1 MMQLVILVFGLVGPW
16 LLGVAVAR
24 RMLLG
29 RASHCTTTSAALS
42 MPEQAGLGIVFG
54 IGLTGWGLFLWSLA
68 GGVLDQT
75 PSLII
80 SGMGFACAIPLA
92 IRWFTCRRESSVPQ
106 PIVTIEQRRENAFC
120 RFCQVVIGCWIA
132 MAMVESLLTP
142 QRLWD
147 ERAIFGIKAAVL
159 FEDKTISSRD
169 LADADF
175 IQGHPRYP
183 LLLPLAEEHIYAL
196 LGKVDDR
203 LSKVLFPLLY
213 AGLVL
218 TTVGVLSRHL
228 PGSLAWLWGVLLATV
243 PALMPHEYGFLCG
256 QADAPVACYHGV
268 ALLYAWDF
276 LERLCEQRQ
285 TVSVVGAAAVAGLCT
300 GLTAFTK
307 DEGIAFLMVDGTV
320 LVLLVL
326 IAVSRSRSSGHLSAH
341 SDQAAVSVRPAL
353 LALVVFAGCASGVL
367 VPWFLH
373 RRSLPHTTEMNYFG
387 RLSPAFLVEKLGTL
401 TWSIPHM
408 AQRMFV
414 EWREWGFQW
423 WLVVIALVLA
433 PRQLA
438 RRGQMLLLLDML
450 GAIAAL
456 LVAGMLAPV
465 RLEEHLGGSSQR
477 FLMQISPV
485 AVLFAA
491 GQTARIRQRGQPVD
505 AAQTKDS
512 AP

>member
-1 MMQLVILVFGLVGPW
+1 MMPLLMLLFGLVGPC

-24 RMLLG
+24 CMLLG
-29 RASHCTTTSAALS
+29 PTSDQTTSARLPIS
-42 MPEQAGLGIVFG
+42 EQAGLGIVLG

-68 GGVLDQT
+68 GGTLDQT
-75 PSLII
+75 PSLLI
-80 SGMGFACAIPLA
+80 SSLGLA
-92 IRWFTCRRESSVPQ
+92 SAGVSLVVSRFRRRRN
-106 PIVTIEQRRENAFC
+106 PIVPRTVLTDDQRRENAFC
-120 RFCQVVIGCWIA
+120 RLCQIGIGCWIA
-132 MAMVESLLTP
+132 MAITESMLTP

-159 FEDKTISSRD
+159 FEDKTIYSHD
-169 LADADF
+169 LADAEF
-175 IQGHPRYP
+175 VQGHPRYP

-196 LGKVDDR
+196 VGKVDDR
-203 LSKVLFPLLY
+203 LSKLLFPMLY

-228 PGSLAWLWGVLLATV
+228 PRSMAWLWGVLLATV

-276 LERLCEQRQ
+276 LERLGHKRQ
-285 TVSVVGAAAVAGLCT
+285 AVSVIGAAAVAGLCS

-307 DEGIAFLMVDGTV
+307 DEGIAFLMVDGAV
-320 LVLLVL
+320 LTLFALFAL
-326 IAVSRSRSSGHLSAH
+326 CQSRPTDR
-341 SDQAAVSVRPAL
+341 AAVSVTATTPSIRATI
-353 LALVVFAGCASGVL
+353 LAVSVFAGCAAVVL
-367 VPWFLH
+367 IPWFLH

-387 RLSPAFLVEKLGTL
+387 RLSPSFLLEKLGTL
-401 TWSIPHM
+401 NWSLPHM
-408 AQRMFV
+408 VQRMFL

-423 WLVVIALVLA
+423 WLLVIALLLA

-438 RRGQMLLLLDML
+438 RRGQLLLLLDLL

-477 FLMQISPV
+477 FLMQIAPV

-491 GQTARIRQRGQPVD
+491 GQTARMRMLSQPVD

-512 AP
+512 TL

>member
-1 MMQLVILVFGLVGPW
+1 MARLVILLFGLVGPW

-24 RMLLG
+24 WMLLG
-29 RASHCTTTSAALS
+29 RTSRQTTALATLPPS
-42 MPEQAGLGIVFG
+42 EQAGLGIVLG

-68 GGVLDQT
+68 GGALDQT

-80 SGMGFACAIPLA
+80 SGLGFICAIPMA
-92 IRWFTCRRESSVPQ
+92 ITWFKCRREPPVPRSNL
-106 PIVTIEQRRENAFC
+106 TIEQRRENAFC
-120 RFCQVVIGCWIA
+120 RLCQIGIGCWIA
-132 MAMVESLLTP
+132 LAMVESLLTP

-159 FEDKTISSRD
+159 FEDQSIHSRD

-175 IQGHPRYP
+175 VQGHPRYP

-203 LSKVLFPLLY
+203 LSKIIFPLLY

-228 PGSLAWLWGVLLATV
+228 PRSLAWLWGVLQATV

-276 LERLCEQRQ
+276 LERIREQRP
-285 TVSVVGAAAVAGLCT
+285 TVSVVGAAAVAGFCS

-307 DEGIAFLMVDGTV
+307 DEGIAFLMVDGAV
-320 LVLLVL
+320 LSLLL
-326 IAVSRSRSSGHLSAH
+326 LMIFGRSLLSRRSVEPAGATT
-341 SDQAAVSVRPAL
+341 ACYRPAIVTL
-353 LALVVFAGCASGVL
+353 LVFAGCAFVVL
-367 VPWFLH
+367 IPWFLH

-387 RLSPAFLVEKLGTL
+387 RLSPTFLRERLGTL
-401 TWSIPHM
+401 SWSIPHM

-423 WLVVIALVLA
+423 WLMVMALVLA

-438 RRGQMLLLLDML
+438 RRGQILLLLDVL

-477 FLMQISPV
+477 FLMQISPI

-491 GQTARIRQRGQPVD
+491 GQSVRARQSVLPIDV
-505 AAQTKDS
+505 AQSKDS
-512 AP
+512 AL